1 MVFCCNRRWLD
12 CEERAGVR
20 RVRPARGP
28 SAAMERSVSVGENDG
43 EGRTFAELLDHLWRT
58 VHPLGKPYTYE
69 QVAAGVAEA
78 GGEIS
83 VAYLWQLR
91 KGERTNPTLQHIQ
104 ALAKFFGVP
113 AAYFL
118 DPEEEQRINQHLDVL
133 AAMRDANVRNIALR
147 AHGLGEREL
156 AALSAMVTS
165 LREARGLKDSDDK
178 PPADGDDG

>member
-1 MVFCCNRRWLD
+1 MAEQPD
-12 CEERAGVR
+12 SQ
-20 RVRPARGP
+20 P
-28 SAAMERSVSVGENDG
+28 
-43 EGRTFAELLDHLWRT
+43 RTFAQLLDHLWQT

-69 QVAAGVAEA
+69 QVAAGVAAA

-104 ALAKFFGVP
+104 ALATFFGVP

-118 DPEEEQRINQHLDVL
+118 DPEQERRINQHLDL
-133 AAMRDANVRNIALR
+133 LSAMRDTNVRNIALR

-156 AALSAMVTS
+156 AALNAMVTS
-165 LREARGLKDSDDK
+165 LREAKGLDD
-178 PPADGDDG
+178 PDP